1 MKLRTIICT
10 LALLCTSLAL
20 SAQNA
25 IDKAVDEYSSI
36 GKSTFTSAVER
47 DPQTR
52 KVLKVVKVLQP
63 TDLTINKLRRAFLDE
78 QENGKFSIVSND
90 KEETMTL
97 TVENEK
103 ENRVYMLQYVN
114 REPFPEIGGV
124 VHTRSSY
131 ASFTDGKVTIIIKYK
146 Q

>member
-1 MKLRTIICT
+1 MRLKILICT
-10 LALLCTSLAL
+10 LALLIAPLAL
-20 SAQNA
+20 FAQNT

-63 TDLTINKLRRAFLDE
+63 TDITINKLRKAFLNE
-78 QENGKFSIVSND
+78 QENGQFSIMSNEQ
-90 KEETMTL
+90 EETMTL
-97 TVENEK
+97 TVENPK
-103 ENRVYMLQYVN
+103 ENRVYMMQYTN
-114 REPFPEIGGV
+114 RG
-124 VHTRSSY
+124 
-131 ASFTDGKVTIIIKYK
+131 ASFTNGKVTIIIRYK

>member
-1 MKLRTIICT
+1 MRRKTLFCT
-10 LALLCTSLAL
+10 LIMLITTLAL

-63 TDLTINKLRRAFLDE
+63 TDITINKLRKAFLNE
-78 QENGKFSIVSND
+78 QENGQFSIMSNEQ
-90 KEETMTL
+90 EETMTL
-97 TVENEK
+97 TVENPK
-103 ENRVYMLQYVN
+103 ENRVYMMQYTN
-114 REPFPEIGGV
+114 RG
-124 VHTRSSY
+124 
-131 ASFTDGKVTIIIKYK
+131 ASFANGKVTIIIRYK

>member
-1 MKLRTIICT
+1 MKIKILLCMLGMLFTT
-10 LALLCTSLAL
+10 LAI
-20 SAQNA
+20 SAQNS

-47 DPQTR
+47 DPKTR

-63 TDLTINKLRRAFLDE
+63 TDITINKLRKAFLQE
-78 QENGKFSIVSND
+78 KENGQFSIMVND
-90 KEETMTL
+90 EEETMTL

-103 ENRVYMLQYVN
+103 ENRVYMMQYTN
-114 REPFPEIGGV
+114 RG
-124 VHTRSSY
+124 
-131 ASFTDGKVTIIIKYK
+131 ASFANGKVTIIIRYK

>member
-1 MKLRTIICT
+1 MLITT
-10 LALLCTSLAL
+10 LSI

-63 TDLTINKLRRAFLDE
+63 TDITINKLRKAFLNE
-78 QENGKFSIVSND
+78 QENGQFSIMSNEQ
-90 KEETMTL
+90 EETMTL
-97 TVENEK
+97 TVENPK
-103 ENRVYMLQYVN
+103 ENRVYMMQYTN
-114 REPFPEIGGV
+114 RG
-124 VHTRSSY
+124 
-131 ASFTDGKVTIIIKYK
+131 ASFANGKVTIIIRYK

>member
-1 MKLRTIICT
+1 MRLKSLFCT
-10 LALLCTSLAL
+10 LIMLITTLSI

-63 TDLTINKLRRAFLDE
+63 TDITINKLRKAFLNE
-78 QENGKFSIVSND
+78 QENGQFSIMSNEQ
-90 KEETMTL
+90 EETMTL
-97 TVENEK
+97 TVENPK
-103 ENRVYMLQYVN
+103 ENRVYMMQYTN
-114 REPFPEIGGV
+114 RGV
-124 VHTRSSY
+124 
-131 ASFTDGKVTIIIKYK
+131 SFANGKVTIIIRYK

>member
-1 MKLRTIICT
+1 MRLKTFICT
-10 LALLCTSLAL
+10 LVMLFATLTL

-47 DPQTR
+47 DPKTR

-78 QENGKFSIVSND
+78 QENGQFSIMTND
-90 KEETMTL
+90 EEETMTL
-97 TVENEK
+97 TTENEK
-103 ENRVYMLQYVN
+103 ENRVYMMQYVN
-114 REPFPEIGGV
+114 R
-124 VHTRSSY
+124 R
-131 ASFTDGKVTIIIKYK
+131 ASFTDGKVTIIIRYK

>member
-1 MKLRTIICT
+1 MRLKMFLCT
-10 LALLCTSLAL
+10 LVMLCTTLGL

-47 DPQTR
+47 DPNTR

-63 TDLTINKLRRAFLDE
+63 TDITINRLRRAFLEE
-78 QENGKFSIVSND
+78 QKNGQFSLVTNEE
-90 KEETMTL
+90 EETMTL

-103 ENRVYMLQYVN
+103 ENRVYMMQYTN
-114 REPFPEIGGV
+114 RG
-124 VHTRSSY
+124 
-131 ASFTDGKVTIIIKYK
+131 ASFANGKVTIIIRYK

>member
-1 MKLRTIICT
+1 MRLKTLICT
-10 LALLCTSLAL
+10 LALLLTSLAL

-47 DPQTR
+47 DPNTR

-63 TDLTINKLRRAFLDE
+63 TNITINRLRRAFLEE
-78 QENGKFSIVSND
+78 QKNGQFSLVTNEE
-90 KEETMTL
+90 EETMTL
-97 TVENEK
+97 TIENSK
-103 ENRVYMLQYVN
+103 ENRVYMMQYMH
-114 REPFPEIGGV
+114 RG
-124 VHTRSSY
+124 
-131 ASFTDGKVTIIIKYK
+131 ASFSDGKVTIIIKYK

>member
-1 MKLRTIICT
+1 MDMRLKTFICT
-10 LALLCTSLAL
+10 LVMLFATLTL

-47 DPQTR
+47 DPKTR

-78 QENGKFSIVSND
+78 QENGQFSIMTND
-90 KEETMTL
+90 EEETMTL
-97 TVENEK
+97 TIENEK
-103 ENRVYMLQYVN
+103 ENRVYMMQYVN
-114 REPFPEIGGV
+114 R
-124 VHTRSSY
+124 R
-131 ASFTDGKVTIIIKYK
+131 ASFTDGKVTNLTPLTMMPLSARNTG
-146 Q
+146 

>member
-1 MKLRTIICT
+1 MRLKSLFCT
-10 LALLCTSLAL
+10 LIMLITTLSI

-63 TDLTINKLRRAFLDE
+63 TDITINKLRKAFLNE
-78 QENGKFSIVSND
+78 QENGQFSIMSNEQ
-90 KEETMTL
+90 EETMTL
-97 TVENEK
+97 TVETPK
-103 ENRVYMLQYVN
+103 ENRVYMMQYTN
-114 REPFPEIGGV
+114 RG
-124 VHTRSSY
+124 
-131 ASFTDGKVTIIIKYK
+131 ASFANGKVTIIIRYK

>member
-1 MKLRTIICT
+1 MRLKSLFCT
-10 LALLCTSLAL
+10 LIMLITTLSI

-63 TDLTINKLRRAFLDE
+63 TDITINKLRKAFLNE
-78 QENGKFSIVSND
+78 QENGQFSIMSNEQ
-90 KEETMTL
+90 EETMTL
-97 TVENEK
+97 TVENPK
-103 ENRVYMLQYVN
+103 ENRVYMMQYTN
-114 REPFPEIGGV
+114 RG
-124 VHTRSSY
+124 
-131 ASFTDGKVTIIIKYK
+131 ASFANGKVTIIIRYK

>member
-1 MKLRTIICT
+1 MRLKSLFCT
-10 LALLCTSLAL
+10 LIMLITTLSI

-63 TDLTINKLRRAFLDE
+63 TDITINKLRKAFLNE
-78 QENGKFSIVSND
+78 QENGQFSIMSN
-90 KEETMTL
+90 EQVETMTL
-97 TVENEK
+97 TVENPK
-103 ENRVYMLQYVN
+103 ENRVYMMQYTN
-114 REPFPEIGGV
+114 RG
-124 VHTRSSY
+124 
-131 ASFTDGKVTIIIKYK
+131 ASFANGKVTIIIRYK

>member
-1 MKLRTIICT
+1 MRLKMFLCT
-10 LALLCTSLAL
+10 LVMLYTTLGL

-47 DPQTR
+47 DPKTR

-63 TDLTINKLRRAFLDE
+63 TDITINKLRKAFLKE
-78 QENGKFSIVSND
+78 QENGQFSIVTND

>member
-1 MKLRTIICT
+1 MRLKTFICT
-10 LALLCTSLAL
+10 LVMLFATLTL

-63 TDLTINKLRRAFLDE
+63 TDITINKLRKAFLNE
-78 QENGKFSIVSND
+78 QENGQFSIMSNEQ
-90 KEETMTL
+90 EETMTL
-97 TVENEK
+97 TVENPK
-103 ENRVYMLQYVN
+103 ENRVYMMQYTN
-114 REPFPEIGGV
+114 RG
-124 VHTRSSY
+124 
-131 ASFTDGKVTIIIKYK
+131 ASFTNGEVTIIIRYK

>member
-1 MKLRTIICT
+1 MRRKTLFCT
-10 LALLCTSLAL
+10 LIMLITTLSI

-63 TDLTINKLRRAFLDE
+63 TDITINKLRKAFLNE
-78 QENGKFSIVSND
+78 QENGQFSIMSNEQ
-90 KEETMTL
+90 EETMTL
-97 TVENEK
+97 TVENPK
-103 ENRVYMLQYVN
+103 ENRVYMMQYTN
-114 REPFPEIGGV
+114 RG
-124 VHTRSSY
+124 
-131 ASFTDGKVTIIIKYK
+131 ASFANGKVTIIIRYK